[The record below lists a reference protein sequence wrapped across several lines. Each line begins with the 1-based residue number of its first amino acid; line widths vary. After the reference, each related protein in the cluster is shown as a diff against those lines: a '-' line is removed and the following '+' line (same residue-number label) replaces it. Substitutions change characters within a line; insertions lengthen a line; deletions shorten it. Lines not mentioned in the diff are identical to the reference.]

1 MTRHLLDPKMK
12 QILLQYAKD
21 QAIKDARLRDANN
34 GETEYIFGN
43 FSLLINFEPCQAQE
57 PHIDLLLPNWQFGLV
72 LTDNAPGTR
81 FAESCAYVRT
91 VADLKKRCNATIRPY
106 CIDR

>member
-1 MTRHLLDPKMK
+1 MK

-43 FSLLINFEPCQAQE
+43 FSLLINFEPCSAQE

-72 LTDNAPGTR
+72 LNDDAPGTR
-81 FAESCAYVRT
+81 FAASCAHVRK
-91 VADLKKRCNATIRPY
+91 VADLEEWCNNIRPY
-106 CIDR
+106 CR